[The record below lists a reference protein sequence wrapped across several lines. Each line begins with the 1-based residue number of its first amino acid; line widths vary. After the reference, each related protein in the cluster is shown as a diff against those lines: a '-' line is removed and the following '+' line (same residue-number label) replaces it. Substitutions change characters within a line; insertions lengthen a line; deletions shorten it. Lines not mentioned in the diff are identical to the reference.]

1 VAELAIKGGPPVRSR
16 PFHPWPVHDEGDEQR
31 LLGALRSGRWAE
43 NGPLEREFEK
53 AFAKLQG
60 AADGVAVS
68 NGTVSL
74 LIALRAL
81 GIGPGDEVIVPALTW
96 MATATTVL
104 EAQAVPIFAD
114 VDPATLCIDAAAA
127 EAAVTSRTAAI
138 VPVHLYT
145 CMADMDAVMA
155 VARKHKLAVIE
166 DCAHA
171 PGAFWKGK
179 GAGTI
184 GELGSFSFQQSK
196 VMTAGEGGFLL
207 SHDKALVDKCYSL
220 KNCGRQVE
228 GRGAPIFGGNHRGTE
243 WQAGV
248 LLGQLSRFAEQHARR
263 EDALKELRR
272 LTAGLPAVRVVAD
285 QPGVDQ
291 RPFYRVVFHY
301 DQEAAHGI
309 PLHMFIE
316 AVRAEGVPIEP
327 SYGPVYDAPLYR
339 PDTIRGLPK
348 CPPANRCPR
357 AERAAYESA
366 FMLPHP
372 VLLGGNEDLRSVVL
386 AFEKVIANHAEAA
399 GLLSRTKAQVKSFY
413 RSLRP

>member
-1 VAELAIKGGPPVRSR
+1 VAELAIKGGRPVRSR
-16 PFHPWPVHDEGDEQR
+16 PFHPWPVCDEQDEQR

-53 AFAKLQG
+53 AFVALHG

-104 EAQAVPIFAD
+104 EAQALPVFVD
-114 VDPATLCIDAAAA
+114 VDPETLCIDAAAA

-145 CMADMDAVMA
+145 CMADMDAIVA
-155 VARKHKLAVIE
+155 LARKHRLAVIE

-171 PGAFWKGK
+171 HGAFWKGK

-184 GELGSFSFQQSK
+184 GDLGSFSFQQSK

-207 SHDKALVDKCYSL
+207 SRDKALVDKCYSL

-228 GRGAPIFGGNHRGTE
+228 GRGAPIFGGNHRATE
-243 WQAGV
+243 WQAGI
-248 LLGQLSRFAEQHARR
+248 LLGQVARFAEQHARR
-263 EDALKELRR
+263 EEALGRLRG
-272 LTAGLPAVRVVAD
+272 LAAGVPGIRVVAD
-285 QPGVDQ
+285 QPGVDR
-291 RPFYRVVFHY
+291 RPFYRVGFHY
-301 DQEAAHGI
+301 DQQAAHGL

-316 AVRAEGVPIEP
+316 AVRAEGIPIEP
-327 SYGPVYDAPLYR
+327 TYGPVYDAPLYR
-339 PDTIRGLPK
+339 PETIRGLPK
-348 CPPANRCPR
+348 SPPPNRCPR

-372 VLLGGNEDLRSVVL
+372 VLLGGDDDLASVVE
-386 AFEKVIANHAEAA
+386 AFQKVIANHGEAA
-399 GLLSRTKAQVKSFY
+399 GLMSRTKAQVKSFY